1 MAVTIKQIAEECQ
14 VSRGTVDRVLNN
26 RGRVREEIAV
36 RVRNKAEELGYRPN
50 TAGKALA
57 ARKKNYVIG
66 VILTSEG
73 VEFFD
78 EVLNGIQKA
87 QEEIADYGITLQIRS
102 MKGYHVEKQLALM
115 EEMKDRVQLLL
126 LNGINEERIA
136 EKIREYMQ
144 SGIPVITINA
154 DVENSG
160 RLCYVGC
167 DFNSSGRTAG
177 GILGLLSGGRAA
189 VGIAT
194 GTVKVLGHNQR
205 IRGFSSLCRARFPE
219 MEIADIIETNDDDE
233 TGYEQTCLM
242 LRRCPEISAIY
253 IVAAGAAG
261 VCRAVEE
268 SGRADSVL
276 VVASDNTNSV
286 REWMKKGIIKA
297 AVCQNPFGQ
306 GYHAVQ
312 MAAGYLV
319 QNLVPET
326 DYIVQNEI
334 RILENI
340 DEEGGFS

>member
-1 MAVTIKQIAEECQ
+1 MAVTMKQIAEACN

-26 RGRVREEIAV
+26 RGKVRKEIAALVRE
-36 RVRNKAEELGYRPN
+36 KAEELGYRPN

-73 VEFFD
+73 VEFFS
-78 EVLNGIQKA
+78 EVLNGIQKGR
-87 QEEIADYGITLQIRS
+87 EEIADFGVTLLIRS
-102 MKGYHVEKQLALM
+102 MKGYQEEKQLALM
-115 EEMKDRVQLLL
+115 DEMRSSVQLLI

-136 EKIREYMQ
+136 DRIREYMQ
-144 SGIPVITINA
+144 DKFPVITINA

-167 DFNSSGRTAG
+167 DFYARGRTAG
-177 GILGLLSGGRAA
+177 GILGLLCGGRAS

-205 IRGFSSLCRARFPE
+205 IAGFSAACRERYPE
-219 MEIADIIETNDDDE
+219 MKIADMIETNDDDE
-233 TGYEQTCLM
+233 AGYEQTCLM
-242 LRRCPEISAIY
+242 LKRCPEISAIY

-268 SGRADSVL
+268 SGRADSIF
-276 VVASDNTNSV
+276 VVASDSTDSV
-286 REWMKKGIIKA
+286 KEWMKKGVIRA

-306 GYHAVQ
+306 GYHAVLI
-312 MAAGYLV
+312 AAGYLV
-319 QNLVPET
+319 QSIVPT
-326 DYIVQNEI
+326 SDFIVKNEI
-334 RILENI
+334 KILENI
-340 DEEGGFS
+340 EE

>member
-1 MAVTIKQIAEECQ
+1 MAVTIKQIAEACN

-26 RGRVREEIAV
+26 RGRVRGEIAALV
-36 RVRNKAEELGYRPN
+36 REKAEELGYRPN
-50 TAGKALA
+50 TAGRALA

-78 EVLNGIQKA
+78 EVLNGIRRG
-87 QEEIADYGITLQIRS
+87 QEEIADYGVTLLVRS

-115 EEMKDRVQLLL
+115 DEMRDEVQLLI

-136 EKIREYMQ
+136 DKIRKYMQ
-144 SGIPVITINA
+144 DGLPVITINA

-167 DFNSSGRTAG
+167 DFMSSGQTAA
-177 GILGLLSGGRAA
+177 GILGLLSSGKAS

-205 IRGFSSLCRARFPE
+205 IRGFSSVCRSKYPDMR
-219 MEIADIIETNDDDE
+219 IADIIETNDDDE
-233 TGYEQTCLM
+233 AGYEQTCLM
-242 LRRCPEISAIY
+242 LRHHPEITAIY

-268 SGRADSVL
+268 SGRAGSIQ
-276 VVASDNTNSV
+276 VVASDNTDSV
-286 REWMKKGIIKA
+286 REWMRRGIISA
-297 AVCQNPFGQ
+297 AVCQNPYGQ
-306 GYHAVQ
+306 GYRAVQ
-312 MAAGYLV
+312 RAADYLIKDIA
-319 QNLVPET
+319 PT
-326 DYIVQNEI
+326 DYIAKNEI

-340 DEEGGFS
+340 DE

>member
-1 MAVTIKQIAEECQ
+1 MAVTIKQIAEACN

-36 RVRNKAEELGYRPN
+36 LVREKAEELGYRPN

-78 EVLNGIQKA
+78 EVLNGIRRG
-87 QEEIADYGITLQIRS
+87 QEEIADYGVTLLVRS

-115 EEMKDRVQLLL
+115 DEMKDEVQLLI
-126 LNGINEERIA
+126 LNGINEDRIA
-136 EKIREYMQ
+136 EKIRGYMRD
-144 SGIPVITINA
+144 GLPVITINA

-167 DFNSSGRTAG
+167 DFTSSGQTAA

-189 VGIAT
+189 VGVAT

-205 IRGFSSLCRARFPE
+205 IHGFSSVCKSKYPD
-219 MEIADIIETNDDDE
+219 MKVVDIIETNDDDE
-233 TGYEQTCLM
+233 AGYEQTCLM
-242 LRRCPEISAIY
+242 LKNHPEITAIY

-268 SGRADSVL
+268 SGRADSIL
-276 VVASDNTNSV
+276 VVASDNTGSV
-286 REWMKKGIIKA
+286 REWMKHGIIKA
-297 AVCQNPFGQ
+297 AVCQNPYGQ
-306 GYHAVQ
+306 GYRAVQ
-312 MAAGYLV
+312 RAADYLI
-319 QNLVPET
+319 QDIEPT
-326 DYIVQNEI
+326 DYIAKNEI

-340 DEEGGFS
+340 DE

>member
-1 MAVTIKQIAEECQ
+1 MAVTIKQIAEECN

-36 RVRNKAEELGYRPN
+36 LVREKAEELGYRPN

-78 EVLNGIQKA
+78 EVLNGIRKG
-87 QEEIADYGITLQIRS
+87 QEEIADYNVTLLVKS
-102 MKGYHVEKQLALM
+102 MKGYHAEKQLALM
-115 EEMKDRVQLLL
+115 EEMKDKVQLLI

-136 EKIREYMQ
+136 QKIQEYMQ
-144 SGIPVITINA
+144 DGIPVITINA

-160 RLCYVGC
+160 RLRYVGC
-167 DFNSSGRTAG
+167 DFTASGRTAG
-177 GILGLLSGGRAA
+177 GILGLLSGGRATI
-189 VGIAT
+189 GIAT

-205 IRGFSSLCRARFPE
+205 IHGFSSLCKERYPK
-219 MEIADIIETNDDDE
+219 MQIADIIETNDDDE
-233 TGYEQTCLM
+233 AGYEQTCLM
-242 LRRCPEISAIY
+242 LKQYPEISAIY

-268 SGRADSVL
+268 SGRASSIL

-297 AVCQNPFGQ
+297 AVCQNPYGQ
-306 GYHAVQ
+306 GYQAVQ
-312 MAAGYLV
+312 MASEYLI
-319 QNLVPET
+319 QNTVPES
-326 DYIVQNEI
+326 DYIVKNEI

-340 DEEGGFS
+340 DE

>member
-1 MAVTIKQIAEECQ
+1 MAVTIKQIAEACQ

-36 RVRNKAEELGYRPN
+36 RVRKKAEELGYRPN

-78 EVLNGIQKA
+78 EVLNGIRRG
-87 QEEIADYGITLQIRS
+87 QEEIADYGVTLLVRS
-102 MKGYHVEKQLALM
+102 MKGYDAEKQLALM
-115 EEMKDRVQLLL
+115 EEMKNQVQLLI

-136 EKIREYMQ
+136 EKIQEYMKD
-144 SGIPVITINA
+144 GLPVITINA

-167 DFNSSGRTAG
+167 DFNSSGRTAA

-205 IRGFSSLCRARFPE
+205 IHGFSSVCKARYPE
-219 MEIADIIETNDDDE
+219 IKVADIIETNDDDE
-233 TGYEQTCLM
+233 TGYEQTRLM
-242 LRRCPEISAIY
+242 LKSHPEITAVY
-253 IVAAGAAG
+253 IVAAGTAG

-268 SGRADSVL
+268 SGRADSIL
-276 VVASDNTNSV
+276 VVASDNTNCV
-286 REWMKKGIIKA
+286 REWMKRGIIKA
-297 AVCQNPFGQ
+297 AVSQNPYGQ
-306 GYHAVQ
+306 GYRAVQ
-312 MAAGYLV
+312 RAADYLI
-319 QNLVPET
+319 QDMEPA
-326 DYIVQNEI
+326 DYIVKNEI

-340 DEEGGFS
+340 DE

>member
-1 MAVTIKQIAEECQ
+1 MAVTIKQIAQACN

-36 RVRNKAEELGYRPN
+36 LVREKADELGYRPN
-50 TAGKALA
+50 AVGKALA

-87 QEEIADYGITLQIRS
+87 QEDIEDYNVTLLVKS
-102 MKGYHVEKQLALM
+102 MKGYHAERQLALM
-115 EEMKDRVQLLL
+115 EEMQDQVQLLI
-126 LNGINEERIA
+126 LNGMNEERIA
-136 EKIREYMQ
+136 QKIQEYM
-144 SGIPVITINA
+144 SCGIPVITINA

-167 DFNSSGRTAG
+167 DFTASGRTAG
-177 GILGLLSGGRAA
+177 GILGLLSGGKAV

-205 IRGFSSLCRARFPE
+205 IHGFSTLCKQRYPE
-219 MEIADIIETNDDDE
+219 MKIADIIETSDDDE
-233 TGYEQTCLM
+233 AGYEQTCLM
-242 LRRCPEISAIY
+242 LKRYPEISAIY

-268 SGRADSVL
+268 SGRMESVL

-297 AVCQNPFGQ
+297 AVCQNPYQQ
-306 GYHAVQ
+306 GYQAVQ
-312 MAAGYLV
+312 MASGYLI
-319 QNLVPET
+319 QNTVPEA
-326 DYIVQNEI
+326 DYIVKNEI

-340 DEEGGFS
+340 DE

>member
-1 MAVTIKQIAEECQ
+1 MAVTMKQIAEACG

-26 RGRVREEIAV
+26 RGRVREEIADQV
-36 RVRNKAEELGYRPN
+36 REKAKELGYRPN

-73 VEFFD
+73 VEFFE
-78 EVLNGIQKA
+78 EVLNGIQKG
-87 QEEIADYGITLQIRS
+87 QEEIADYGITLLVRS
-102 MKGYHVEKQLALM
+102 MKGYYVEKQLALM
-115 EEMKDRVQLLL
+115 EEMKGSVQLLI
-126 LNGINEERIA
+126 LNGINDERIA
-136 EKIREYMQ
+136 EKIQEFMRN
-144 SGIPVITINA
+144 GIPVITINA

-167 DFNSSGRTAG
+167 DFNSSGRTTG
-177 GILGLLSGGRAA
+177 GMMGLLCGGDAV

-205 IRGFSSLCRARFPE
+205 IAGFSSLCKARFPQ
-219 MEIADIIETNDDDE
+219 IKIKDIIETNDDDE
-233 TGYEQTCLM
+233 TGYEQTRLM
-242 LRRCPEISAIY
+242 LKHCPEITAIY
-253 IVAAGAAG
+253 IVASGAAG

-268 SGRADSVL
+268 SQRARSIV

-312 MAAGYLV
+312 MAAEYLV
-319 QNLVPET
+319 QSLVPAS
-326 DYIVQNEI
+326 DYIVKNEI

-340 DEEGGFS
+340 DE

>member
-1 MAVTIKQIAEECQ
+1 MAVTMKQIAEACG

-26 RGRVREEIAV
+26 RGRVREEIADQV
-36 RVRNKAEELGYRPN
+36 REKAKELGYRPN

-73 VEFFD
+73 VEFFE
-78 EVLNGIQKA
+78 EVLNGIQKG
-87 QEEIADYGITLQIRS
+87 QEEIADYGITLLVRS
-102 MKGYHVEKQLALM
+102 MKGYYVEKQLALM
-115 EEMKDRVQLLL
+115 EEMKGSVQLLI
-126 LNGINEERIA
+126 LNGINDERIA
-136 EKIREYMQ
+136 EKIQEFMRN
-144 SGIPVITINA
+144 GIPVITINA

-177 GILGLLSGGRAA
+177 GMMGLLCGGDAV

-205 IRGFSSLCRARFPE
+205 IAGFSSLCKARFPQ
-219 MEIADIIETNDDDE
+219 IKIKDIIETNDDDE
-233 TGYEQTCLM
+233 TGYEQTRLM
-242 LRRCPEISAIY
+242 LKHCPEITAIY

-268 SGRADSVL
+268 SQRARSIV

-312 MAAGYLV
+312 MAAEYLV
-319 QNLVPET
+319 QSLVPAS
-326 DYIVQNEI
+326 DYIVKNEI

-340 DEEGGFS
+340 DE